1 METPEVISIPATM
14 AGRDA
19 RLFWLLAR
27 ELYRDNLLS
36 QVDLL
41 IDSDWSEILGHE
53 DGEDLACG
61 LAELLFAKDDL
72 ERLQTVSEGFAP
84 SAHPLYFRRL
94 RDMGKK
100 MPQSKRAIGWMQSQK
115 LIGQGLDGFKEAL
128 REGHVELARKLHS
141 PTPAEAEA
149 IFYELAGSLT
159 KEALGLLL
167 FRAPGLSDFKTLLH
181 ASNARAHEDVLCFL
195 TWKIEE
201 SHPKAQLRNP
211 DGNESMLLALMLNAL
226 SRRQFTWAKK
236 LLEWNHSLAFDRFEP
251 KELAPPWDDDAAIIK
266 LDGSLILT
274 PSDFCALYA
283 HEGFGRALA
292 DVKAP
297 EPNMPKVAALLSAL
311 AKKLETRRPGAAQ
324 TWSIPYAARAQNA
337 AASCWASA

>member
-1 METPEVISIPATM
+1 MDNAVITIPATM

-27 ELYRDNLLS
+27 ELYRDGFLS
-36 QVDLL
+36 QVDML

-61 LAELLFAKDDL
+61 LAELLFAQDDL
-72 ERLQTVSEGFAP
+72 ERLQTISEGFSP

-94 RDMGKK
+94 REMSKK
-100 MPQSKRAIGWMQSQK
+100 IPQSKRSIGWMQSQK

-141 PTPAEAEA
+141 PSSAEAEA
-149 IFYELAGSLT
+149 LFYQLTNSLT

-167 FRAPGLSDFKTLLH
+167 FKAPALSDFKALLH
-181 ASNARAHEDVLCFL
+181 ASNARANEEVLCFL

-201 SHPKAQLRNP
+201 SRPKAQLRNP
-211 DGNESMLLALMLNAL
+211 DGDESMLLTLMLQAL

-251 KELAPPWDDDAAIIK
+251 KELAPPWDDDAALIK
-266 LDGSLILT
+266 LDGSLSLT

-283 HEGFGRALA
+283 HEGFGRALS
-292 DVKAP
+292 DLKAP
-297 EPNMPKVAALLSAL
+297 EPNMPKVAALLAAL
-311 AKKLETRRPGAAQ
+311 AKKLETRKPGTSQYWSSVYASRAKSAAV
-324 TWSIPYAARAQNA
+324 A
-337 AASCWASA
+337 CWPLA